1 MKPQL
6 LRVPII
12 SEQSFSVRRDVVLHF
27 YNRWHYHPEI
37 ELVHIEQGSG
47 TQFVGDSIQHFQPGD
62 VLLVGANLPHYWR
75 CDQAYFE
82 NREGLL
88 AHATVVHFRADF
100 WGDTFLQLP
109 ENRPVVRLLE
119 RARQGIRLLGS
130 TREQVKNR
138 MAQLL
143 NEQGTARLV
152 SLIQILSLL
161 AEAPDLALL
170 SALNYPIHFDESDT
184 DRINLI
190 YAYSLAHFQQKI
202 SLNEIAAVAAMSPNS
217 FCRYFKS
224 RSRKS
229 FSQFLLE
236 LRVQH
241 ACKLLIEG
249 RLSIAMVC
257 YESGF
262 NQFSGFNKYFKL
274 ITGKSPMQYQR
285 TFGK

>member
-37 ELVHIEQGSG
+37 ELVHIEHGSG

-88 AHATVVHFRADF
+88 AQATVVHFRADF

-143 NEQGTARLV
+143 TEQGTARLV

-161 AEAPDLALL
+161 AEAPDLPLL
-170 SALNYPIHFDESDT
+170 SAQNYPIHFDEADT

-190 YAYSLAHFQQKI
+190 YAYSLAHFQRKI

-257 YESGF
+257 NESGF

>member
-37 ELVHIEQGSG
+37 ELVHIEHGSG

-75 CDQAYFE
+75 CDQEYFE

-88 AHATVVHFRADF
+88 AQATVVHFRADF

-130 TREQVKNR
+130 TREQIKNR

-143 NEQGTARLV
+143 TEQGTARLV

-161 AEAPDLALL
+161 AEAPDLPLL
-170 SALNYPIHFDESDT
+170 SAQNYPIHFDEADT

-190 YAYSLAHFQQKI
+190 YAYSLAHFQRKI

-257 YESGF
+257 NESGF

-285 TFGK
+285 TFAK

>member
-37 ELVHIEQGSG
+37 ELVHIEHGSG

-88 AHATVVHFRADF
+88 AQATVVHFRADF

-109 ENRPVVRLLE
+109 ENRPVVCLLE

-130 TREQVKNR
+130 TRERVKIR

-143 NEQGTARLV
+143 IEQGTARLV

-161 AEAPDLALL
+161 AEAPDLPLL
-170 SALNYPIHFDESDT
+170 SSQNYPIHFDEADT

-190 YAYSLAHFQQKI
+190 YAYSLAHFQRKI

-241 ACKLLIEG
+241 ACKLLIEA

-257 YESGF
+257 NESGF
-262 NQFSGFNKYFKL
+262 NHFSGFNKYFKL